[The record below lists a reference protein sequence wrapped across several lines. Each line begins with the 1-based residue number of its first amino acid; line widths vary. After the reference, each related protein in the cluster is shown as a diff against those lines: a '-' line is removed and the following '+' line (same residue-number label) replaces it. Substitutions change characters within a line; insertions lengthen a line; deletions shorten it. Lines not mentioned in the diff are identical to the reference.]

1 MRLSDYVIQF
11 LRDKYEIDTVFTVSG
26 GGCIFLI
33 DSLGTTEGVNYVA
46 THHEQAAAIAAEG
59 YARMNNKLGACIIT
73 SGPGGTNAL
82 TGTLCNWLDSIPV
95 IYISGQVNKEMTT
108 NYTGLPLRQLGD
120 QEFNIIESV
129 KNMTKYAVQVNDT
142 SEIRYHLEKACS
154 LATSGRPGPV
164 WIDIPLNVQSVN
176 IEPDKLNGYNDIIE
190 SPSPSQLEIDSLL
203 EKWNQAKK
211 PLMIVG
217 NGIRLSGGI
226 KELYKTLK
234 QTNLPVIS
242 AVNGNDIVNH
252 DYEHYCGRFG
262 THAQIGANNLLSE
275 CDFLLIVGSRLYVR
289 QTGYNFEGFAKQA
302 YKVHVDIDENELNKP
317 TLFTNLKINSDAKE
331 FLKLLN
337 SQNLPK
343 TDADWL
349 DECFEWS
356 CIPKVLPKHRNKT
369 EYASHY
375 AFIEKLSESMPKDH
389 HIVTSDGSANVVT
402 MQVMNLKGNQRLITN
417 TGCAPMGYGLPAALG
432 AATHHKVVCIEGDGS
447 LHLNIHELQTMKHY
461 NLPIK
466 LILLNNDGYAS
477 IKISQKAFFNGRFVA
492 SEKNSGVSFPNFE
505 KVIKAYD
512 LPYYSIKN
520 NQNINPIL
528 EEFLSYEGP
537 AVLEVFTDPE
547 EFHEP
552 KVVAKLG
559 VISVLIPKFLTKLLP
574 PLTYPYRLI
583 GLISSGV
590 TLSNAFIN
598 SYLPGIVD

>member
-46 THHEQAAAIAAEG
+46 THHEQAAALAAEG

-73 SGPGGTNAL
+73 SGPGGTNAI

-120 QEFNIIESV
+120 QEFDIVQSV
-129 KNMTKYAVQVNDT
+129 KNMTKYAVQVNEA
-142 SEIRYHLEKACS
+142 SEIRYHLEKACT

-164 WIDIPLNVQSVN
+164 WIDIPLNIQSVN
-176 IEPDKLNGYNDIIE
+176 IEPDELDGYNDVIE
-190 SPSPSQLEIDSLL
+190 LISPAQSQIDSLL

-211 PLMIVG
+211 PLMVVG

-226 KELYKTLK
+226 EELYNTLNKT
-234 QTNLPVIS
+234 NIPVIS
-242 AVNGNDIVNH
+242 AVNGNDIVNS
-252 DYEHYCGRFG
+252 DYDHYCGRFG

-275 CDFLLIVGSRLYVR
+275 CDFLLSIGSRLYVR

-302 YKVHVDIDENELNKP
+302 YKIHVDIDENELNKP
-317 TLFTNLKINSDAKE
+317 TLFTDLKIHSDAKE

-337 SQNLPK
+337 HQNLPQTNK
-343 TDADWL
+343 EWL
-349 DECFEWS
+349 DECFKWS
-356 CIPKVLPKHRNKT
+356 CAPKVLPKHRNKT

-375 AFIEKLSESMPKDH
+375 AFIEKLSENIPKDH

-466 LILLNNDGYAS
+466 LILLNNDGYTS

-520 NQNINPIL
+520 NQSINPTL

-559 VISVLIPKFLTKLLP
+559 EDGKFIPGELKN
-574 PLTYPYRLI
+574 I
-583 GLISSGV
+583 QWI
-590 TLSNAFIN
+590 
-598 SYLPGIVD
+598 D